1 MYGATSNLKSS
12 SAANSLQPII
22 YSTLSMEG
30 VKELVHRHYDLDGP
44 LECTFVSRSVSD
56 TYRLST
62 PGRRFALKV
71 YRTNW
76 RTREDIGWEIATL
89 AHMNARGVEVAM
101 PVPRR
106 DGDLIT
112 AVCAP
117 EGPRSAV
124 LFHWARGHAPKYTN
138 AEHALQYGRLL
149 GKLHTAG
156 DGVPPNTLRPPMD
169 MTYLLEKPLV
179 SIRTRSSDLPA
190 VSLKLAGL
198 EGRIRARAQ
207 QAERELRDDWGFCH
221 GDVWTNNARIDGQHI
236 VLFDFDFAGSGW
248 HVFDLASYRW
258 DARRK
263 GLEAIAWQPFI
274 EGYLQIR
281 PNEAN
286 SLKFIGLF
294 MILKSLWT
302 ASLFIE
308 RSPETGT
315 NFLSDED
322 LEDLVPFCE
331 NIEASTE

>member
-1 MYGATSNLKSS
+1 MQAAAATSTKR
-12 SAANSLQPII
+12 LQPIV

-30 VKELVHRHYDLDGP
+30 IKELVNRHYVLEEP
-44 LECTFVSRSVSD
+44 LECSFISRSVSD

-62 PGRRFALKV
+62 PERRFALKV

-76 RTREDIGWEIATL
+76 RTREDIGWEIAIL
-89 AHMNARGVEVAM
+89 RHMDARGVEVAM

-106 DGDLIT
+106 DRELIT
-112 AVCAP
+112 DVLAP

-124 LFHWARGHAPKYTN
+124 LFHWAKGHAPKYTN
-138 AEHALQYGRLL
+138 AQHARQYGQLL

-156 DGVPPNTLRPPMD
+156 DDAPASTLRPPMD
-169 MTYLLEKPLV
+169 MEYLLETPLAR
-179 SIRTRSSDLPA
+179 IRSRLADLPT
-190 VSLKLAGL
+190 VTPKLAAL
-198 EGRIRARAQ
+198 EERVRARAR
-207 QAERELRDDWGFCH
+207 QAERQLRDWGFCH
-221 GDVWTNNARIDGQHI
+221 GDVWTNNARIDGDRL
-236 VLFDFDFAGSGW
+236 VLFDFDFSGSGW
-248 HVFDLASYRW
+248 QVFDLACYRW
-258 DARRK
+258 DAHRK
-263 GLEAIAWQPFI
+263 GLEPAAWKPFI

-281 PNEAN
+281 PAAAD

-308 RSPETGT
+308 RGPETGT

-331 NIEASTE
+331 KIEANVA

>member
-1 MYGATSNLKSS
+1 MHAMTTA
-12 SAANSLQPII
+12 SAKRLHPII

-30 VKELVHRHYDLDGP
+30 MRGLVNRHYDLDEP
-44 LECTFVSRSVSD
+44 VECTFVSRSVSD

-62 PGRRFALKV
+62 PARRFALKV

-76 RTREDIGWEIATL
+76 RAREDIQWEIETL
-89 AHMNARGVEVAM
+89 RHMDARGVEVAL
-101 PVPRR
+101 PVARR
-106 DGDLIT
+106 DGELISE
-112 AVCAP
+112 VRAP

-156 DGVPPNTLRPPMD
+156 DDAPPNALRPPMD
-169 MTYLLEKPLV
+169 MSYLLEKPLA
-179 SIRTRSSDLPA
+179 SIRTRLDDLPA
-190 VSLKLAGL
+190 VSPKLAAL
-198 EGRIRARAQ
+198 EERVRAQ
-207 QAERELRDDWGFCH
+207 ARRAERELRDWGFCH
-221 GDVWTNNARIDGQHI
+221 GDVWTNNARIDGTHL
-236 VLFDFDFAGSGW
+236 VLFDFDFSGSGW

-263 GLEAIAWQPFI
+263 GLEVTAWKPFI

-281 PNEAN
+281 PTAAD

-308 RSPETGT
+308 RAPETGT

-331 NIEASTE
+331 KIEATVE